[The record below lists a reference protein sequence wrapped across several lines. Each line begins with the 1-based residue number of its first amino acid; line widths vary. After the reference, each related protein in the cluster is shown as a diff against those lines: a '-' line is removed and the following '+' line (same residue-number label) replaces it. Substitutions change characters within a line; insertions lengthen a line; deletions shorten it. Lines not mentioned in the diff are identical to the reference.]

1 MTANLSQ
8 TADAAT
14 FAVNLRIRK
23 EVRTLIDSAARAR
36 GKTRTEFMIDAA
48 LRSAE
53 EALLDQT
60 LVRVDA
66 ETYAHFVDVL
76 DRPPDSEG
84 FKRLLTVHKPWAP

>member
-1 MTANLSQ
+1 MSHSQ
-8 TADAAT
+8 SVDAAT
-14 FAVNLRIRK
+14 FAVNLRMRK
-23 EVRTLIDSAARAR
+23 EVRALIDCAAKAR

-66 ETYAHFVDVL
+66 ETYAQFVDAL
-76 DRPPDSEG
+76 DRPPGGEG
-84 FKRLLTVHKPWAP
+84 FERLMNVRKPWAS